1 MAEEFIYH
9 RVVENMQGTVL
20 YPLNRLK
27 DVFPEAYKTHVQK
40 YDGREHLLET
50 KIPILDCLWNDVL
63 HFTAVSPDILF
74 RNITDAGFDPNIVW
88 KRWYKIPVSM
98 LDPNNTTV
106 CLYRRD
112 ISLVP
117 DSRSFSSFDPMKI
130 MEYSTVPSETLKY
143 YREQFKLGK
152 RPLFFHRVPH
162 ILYKGTV
169 DTTRL
174 DIVELK

>member
-1 MAEEFIYH
+1 MDENYVYH
-9 RVVENMQGTVL
+9 RVVENMRSTTL
-20 YPLNRLK
+20 YPLNQLK
-27 DVFPEAYKTHVQK
+27 TKFPDAYEEHIQK
-40 YDGREHLLET
+40 YNGREHLLDT
-50 KIPILDCLWNDVL
+50 KIPTLDCLWNDVL
-63 HFTAVSPDILF
+63 HFTAVSPNVLF
-74 RNITDAGFDPNIVW
+74 RNITDAGFDAEIVW
-88 KRWYKIPVSM
+88 KRWYKIPISM
-98 LDPNNTTV
+98 LDPKNTTV

-117 DSRSFSSFDPMKI
+117 DSRSFSDFDSLKLA
-130 MEYSTVPSETLKY
+130 EYSTVPSETLEY

-169 DTTRL
+169 DTTGL